1 VKVESFVKGTIEKIA
16 DKVVLTEVVAALD
29 RHALF
34 EYNYQKLYDVIV
46 NDKSPAKILLAD
58 MAGLPELNG
67 HRSLKNLMQLF
78 GIESKLVASDLITKY
93 KTILKEFS
101 DRYPLVTKFSTS
113 AKEGDVGEY
122 INLID
127 TVKGV

>member
-1 VKVESFVKGTIEKIA
+1 VLEKLA

-34 EYNYQKLYDVIV
+34 EYNYQKLHDVVV

-58 MAGLPELNG
+58 MAGLPGLLG
-67 HRSLKNLMQLF
+67 HRALKNLMQLF

-101 DRYPLVTKFSTS
+101 DRYPLVNKFSNS
-113 AKEGDVGEY
+113 ANEGDVGEY

>member
-1 VKVESFVKGTIEKIA
+1 
-16 DKVVLTEVVAALD
+16 VVLTEVVASLD

-34 EYNYQKLYDVIV
+34 EYNYQKLHDVIV

-58 MAGLPELNG
+58 MAGLPEMSG

-78 GIESKLVASDLITKY
+78 GIESKLVAVELIAKY

-101 DRYPLVTKFSTS
+101 DRYPLVNKFSTS